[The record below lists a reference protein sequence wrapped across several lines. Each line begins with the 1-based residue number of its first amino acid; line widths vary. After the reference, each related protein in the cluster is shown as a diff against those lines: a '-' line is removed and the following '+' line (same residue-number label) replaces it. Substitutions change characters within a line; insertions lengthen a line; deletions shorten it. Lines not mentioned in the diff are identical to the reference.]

1 MPAGD
6 ATWPRV
12 MLNTE
17 APLAS
22 MLDSEA
28 SRPPVC
34 ASSGSSWRR
43 KSRMVDI
50 CTSQALTVCLG
61 SPSGVSWLRAREVG
75 RNTSSGRPMLKPLR
89 ESSSR
94 EGSSERPRSNAFAD
108 TCRAGGASAQPERSR
123 DCRHLKRGK
132 PYAKVRSK
140 PGAVLRCKDITC
152 LGIFLATYCK
162 SCISLSLAG
171 PTKQLVR
178 SKVCHARPTPPNSEK
193 ERQTVATRPSASGP
207 PRAYSWANRLLSRW
221 AGRCW
226 IPALAPHALSL
237 TSSSIDRQSP
247 GQPCG
252 GSFFKVP
259 VSRPTEGQSD
269 RATSNSA
276 CRNATCVA
284 LWEGACASLP
294 RRSRA
299 EVDF

>member
-132 PYAKVRSK
+132 PYAKVRCGES
-140 PGAVLRCKDITC
+140 GGGQERNSDM
-152 LGIFLATYCK
+152 
-162 SCISLSLAG
+162 S
-171 PTKQLVR
+171 
-178 SKVCHARPTPPNSEK
+178 RPYTRGK
-193 ERQTVATRPSASGP
+193 ERAGEGLGAAGKGNLQARCSPQVQR
-207 PRAYSWANRLLSRW
+207 YHLLGHFPCHILQELHIPI
-221 AGRCW
+221 AGRPHKATGEVQGVPC
-226 IPALAPHALSL
+226 APHASKLREGAADCGHPAQRQRASQ
-237 TSSSIDRQSP
+237 SIQLGKQIAEQMGREVLDSGISP
-247 GQPCG
+247 AC
-252 GSFFKVP
+252 P
-259 VSRPTEGQSD
+259 VSH
-269 RATSNSA
+269 
-276 CRNATCVA
+276 VV
-284 LWEGACASLP
+284 LH
-294 RRSRA
+294 
-299 EVDF
+299 